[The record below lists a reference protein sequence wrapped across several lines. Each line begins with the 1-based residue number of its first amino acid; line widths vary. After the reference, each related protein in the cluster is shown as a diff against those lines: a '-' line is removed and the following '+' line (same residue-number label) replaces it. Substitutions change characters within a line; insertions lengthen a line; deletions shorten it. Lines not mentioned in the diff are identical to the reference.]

1 VLLGECAQIGTWN
14 PKKLPFP
21 AGKQLFTVLV
31 VKFHISLRG
40 LTGQNPPE
48 FGTKDEHGLIWPCS
62 GLEFE
67 ELEGCHEHE
76 RSNLRVDGSQ
86 CC

>member
-14 PKKLPFP
+14 PEKLPFP
-21 AGKQLFTVLV
+21 AGKQLFAVLV

-48 FGTKDEHGLIWPCS
+48 FGTKDEHGLIWPVQDWNSRNLKGVMSTNVRTS
-62 GLEFE
+62 G
-67 ELEGCHEHE
+67 
-76 RSNLRVDGSQ
+76 
-86 CC
+86 